1 MPEPSARKQLQTA
14 RALGAQTAASVD
26 LGRTPA
32 GTPARTSE
40 GSTPSTLLLGW
51 EGPLASVTAARPA
64 LERPALPACCH
75 SLTCVHTHTLCTHT
89 RHIYTQHIHHRHTHT
104 PSLGCAAPHLCGC
117 LPWGTEGDGPCSHGP
132 LEPAGARGSRVHTLC
147 SSTPQPQT
155 HRQGGGHLRR
165 CLPENLFPKEPET
178 CPPQQPPPC
187 ELHTLCRA
195 TGRLQRGLPG
205 SSVAHFG
212 LPSCPPPWGAEGS
225 GDMKLKHD
233 SGPGGE

>member
-1 MPEPSARKQLQTA
+1 MPEPSAVKQLQTA
-14 RALGAQTAASVD
+14 RALGAQRAAPMD

-32 GTPARTSE
+32 GTPAHTSE
-40 GSTPSTLLLGW
+40 GSTPSTPLLGW
-51 EGPLASVTAARPA
+51 ESPLASVTAARPA

-75 SLTCVHTHTLCTHT
+75 SLTCVYTHTHTHTHT
-89 RHIYTQHIHHRHTHT
+89 HCAHIPLTYTHSTYTTDTHT

-117 LPWGTEGDGPCSHGP
+117 LPWGTEGDSPC
-132 LEPAGARGSRVHTLC
+132 SRVHALC

-178 CPPQQPPPC
+178 SPRQQPPRC

-195 TGRLQRGLPG
+195 TG
-205 SSVAHFG
+205 
-212 LPSCPPPWGAEGS
+212 
-225 GDMKLKHD
+225 
-233 SGPGGE
+233 